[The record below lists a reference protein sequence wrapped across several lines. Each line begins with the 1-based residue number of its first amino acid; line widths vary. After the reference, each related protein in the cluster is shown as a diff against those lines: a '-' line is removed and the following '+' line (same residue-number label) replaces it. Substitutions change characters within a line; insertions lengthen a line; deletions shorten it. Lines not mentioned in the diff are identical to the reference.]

1 MNKHLGSH
9 WIELYEPLLYSSE
22 SCLGGKVVGWEVGWG
37 NERPFAVDMAGFAI
51 NLQYFL
57 MRTGMQLSIYIK

>member
-1 MNKHLGSH
+1 MFDWDL
-9 WIELYEPLLYSSE
+9 E
-22 SCLGGKVVGWEVGWG
+22 SGCFLGGKVVGWEVGWG